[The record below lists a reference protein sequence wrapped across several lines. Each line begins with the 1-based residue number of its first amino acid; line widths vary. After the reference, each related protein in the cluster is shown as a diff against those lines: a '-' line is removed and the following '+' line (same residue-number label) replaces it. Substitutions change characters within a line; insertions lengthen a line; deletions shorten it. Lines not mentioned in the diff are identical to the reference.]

1 MSLKERLQQDLKE
14 ALRNRGDVR
23 RNTIRLLLTAI
34 KNAEIEHGSELS
46 DEQIMQLLQKQA
58 KQRRDS
64 IEQYRRGGRDD
75 LVAEESAELAIIE
88 EYLPRQLSEDEIR
101 AEAQAHIEAV
111 GATSPRDMGKVM
123 GPLMA
128 KLRGRADGALV
139 QKVVRELLA
148 ERSAS

>member
-14 ALRNRGDVR
+14 ALRNRDDVR

-34 KNAEIEHGSELS
+34 KNAEIEHGSELN
-46 DEQIMQLLQKQA
+46 DEQIVQLLQKQA

-64 IEQYRRGGRDD
+64 IEQYRQGGRDD
-75 LVAEESAELAIIE
+75 LVAE
-88 EYLPRQLSEDEIR
+88 
-101 AEAQAHIEAV
+101 
-111 GATSPRDMGKVM
+111 
-123 GPLMA
+123 
-128 KLRGRADGALV
+128 ALV